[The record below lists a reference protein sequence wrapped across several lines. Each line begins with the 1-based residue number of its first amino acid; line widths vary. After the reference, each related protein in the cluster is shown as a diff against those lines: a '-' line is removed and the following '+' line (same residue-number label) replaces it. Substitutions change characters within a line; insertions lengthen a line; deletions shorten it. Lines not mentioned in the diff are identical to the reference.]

1 MANKSFK
8 TNHSIKTNNSYLAG
22 RQVKLKIQ
30 KTVRFLT
37 RNYILSIF
45 LVCILFVGMV
55 VVARTVFS
63 KPTYVYVKVKV
74 GQGLWWVSTARS
86 PIWLVDSIKKGDVA
100 RSLTGQTTAEILSK
114 RYYRWYSSDQF
125 DIYVALK
132 LKAGYNRK
140 TGAYSFN
147 RSVLSVGSPI
157 DIQFPRVDI
166 TGTVINISKTP
177 FKDEYVEKIIYLVYQ
192 GGYYK
197 DFPYR
202 YDNIKIGDT
211 YFDGQDKVFEII
223 DKSLEK
229 NIWNVANNLTA
240 QLFERDVETTQN
252 IVVKAKVILKKKGNA
267 LYYGED
273 YKIIDNVYIPFA
285 TDNYFFENFAIRKIE

>member
-37 RNYILSIF
+37 RNYILTIF
-45 LVCILFVGMV
+45 LACILFVGMV

-74 GQGLWWVSTARS
+74 GQGLWWASTARP

-100 RSLTGQTTAEILSK
+100 LDLLGKPQAKILSK

-125 DIYVALK
+125 DIYLTFK
-132 LKAGYNRK
+132 LKASLNKR
-140 TGAYSFN
+140 TGEYLFN

-157 DIQFPRVDI
+157 EIQFPRVDI
-166 TGTVINISKTP
+166 TGTVINISKTS

-252 IVVKAKVILKKKGNA
+252 IVVKAKVMLKKKGNA
-267 LYYGED
+267 LYYSDD
-273 YKIIDNVYIPFA
+273 YKVINNSLIPFA
-285 TDNYFFENFAIRKIE
+285 TDNYFFENFVIRKIE